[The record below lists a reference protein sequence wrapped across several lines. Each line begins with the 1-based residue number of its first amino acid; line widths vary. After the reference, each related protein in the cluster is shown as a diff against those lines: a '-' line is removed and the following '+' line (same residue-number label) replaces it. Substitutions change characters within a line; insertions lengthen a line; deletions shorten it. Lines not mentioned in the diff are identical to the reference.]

1 MTPQRRPIRQNSYE
15 DLLVYKKAVAISVV
29 TDIFNKRFIKDSKLS
44 AQITGAARSVKQN
57 IVEGVIDDAGS
68 KKTGLVLLIIAR
80 GSLHE
85 LKEDYQDY
93 LMFNR
98 LPRWETTDP
107 RTEQLRN
114 FCRTNDNPTI
124 YQDKLQ
130 TRSAETTINLALTLI
145 HQEDNMLQKFIY
157 YKETEFL
164 KNGGLT
170 EQLHACRR
178 EAREAINRMRAAAG
192 RPPLPDTQR

>member
-130 TRSAETTINLALTLI
+130 TRSVETTINLALTLI

>member
-1 MTPQRRPIRQNSYE
+1 MTPQKRPIRQNSYE

-130 TRSAETTINLALTLI
+130 TRSVETTINLALTLI

>member
-1 MTPQRRPIRQNSYE
+1 M
-15 DLLVYKKAVAISVV
+15 VISAV

-68 KKTGLVLLIIAR
+68 KKTGLILLIIAR

-85 LKEDYQDY
+85 LKEDYKDY

-98 LPRWETTDP
+98 IPCWETTDP

-130 TRSAETTINLALTLI
+130 TRSVETIVNLAMTLI

-157 YKETEFL
+157 YKESEFL

-170 EQLHACRR
+170 EQLYACRR
-178 EAREAINRMRAAAG
+178 EAREAINRMRHAAG
-192 RPPLPDTQR
+192 RQPLPDTQH

>member
-15 DLLVYKKAVAISVV
+15 DLFVYKKAVVISAV

-68 KKTGLVLLIIAR
+68 KKTGLILLIIAR

-85 LKEDYQDY
+85 LKEDYKDY

-98 LPRWETTDP
+98 IPCWETTDP

-130 TRSAETTINLALTLI
+130 TRSVETIVNLAMTLI

-157 YKETEFL
+157 YKESEFL

-170 EQLHACRR
+170 EQLYACRR
-178 EAREAINRMRAAAG
+178 EAREAINRMRHAAG
-192 RPPLPDTQR
+192 RQPVPDTQH